1 MKPIVYKEFNDYKRH
16 AFFLSD
22 IESEYQYKKEIKKSK
37 KVINP
42 HDKIFKEVLDM
53 KEEAVKFLNKN
64 LGLENTKYALI
75 EEEIEK
81 YNRSFITSEFRYI
94 QSDVIYKKKN
104 QNIFFLIEHQSKI
117 DYSMPYRILKYNMEI
132 IESALDIA
140 KVNSKMYKLPTVYTF
155 VIYTG
160 GKKWDANQYVLE
172 KQERLQGA
180 PREVFGNF
188 RVIDIND
195 YTKEELLKNEDLLS
209 DMMLLEKAKA
219 IEELESYLREIV
231 RKKVNHK
238 QKIFIQRLVEYI
250 LKSKIQEETYNQFV
264 KMLKNEEGEE
274 FMFVK
279 ILGDWVEEK
288 FGALE
293 EREQEVVQKEEK
305 VAQKEEKVAQK
316 EEKVAQ
322 KEEKVAQKEEK
333 VAQKEE
339 EVAQK
344 EEKVAQKEE
353 KVAQKEKEIIEK
365 KEEIINQIKD
375 NMIIEMLKNKIDD
388 KVIIQIAKIKPNE
401 LAKIKRENQMVLANL

>member
-1 MKPIVYKEFNDYKRH
+1 M
-16 AFFLSD
+16 
-22 IESEYQYKKEIKKSK
+22 
-37 KVINP
+37 
-42 HDKIFKEVLDM
+42 
-53 KEEAVKFLNKN
+53 
-64 LGLENTKYALI
+64 ENTKYALI

-305 VAQKEEKVAQK
+305 VAQKEE
-316 EEKVAQ
+316 
-322 KEEKVAQKEEK
+322 
-333 VAQKEE
+333 